1 MNILVL
7 GGTGNTGKFILEK
20 LLDDN
25 HNITVI
31 IRENSHLPDSI
42 TNSKN
47 MTIIKGTILEY
58 DNSKIQ
64 QLVENCDV
72 VISSLG
78 HNLSFKGIFC
88 KPRALVTQTLKKIS
102 FAIKKNQNIKLILMN
117 SAGVKNRDLN
127 EPIPFS
133 QKCIIFLLKIL
144 LPPHLDNE
152 NAADFLRT
160 EVSQV
165 NKNIQWICIRPDTLV
180 DTAVVS
186 EYEVFSSPRRSA
198 IFNAGQTSRINIA
211 DFMSKLISN
220 EQLWSKWREQMPVIY
235 NKEKC

>member
-7 GGTGNTGKFILEK
+7 GGTGNTGKLILEK

-88 KPRALVTQTLKKIS
+88 KPKALVTQTLKKIS

-127 EPIPFS
+127 EPISFS

-180 DTAVVS
+180 DTALVS
-186 EYEVFSSPRRSA
+186 EYDVFSSPTRSA

-220 EQLWSKWREQMPVIY
+220 EQLWSKWRGQMPVIY